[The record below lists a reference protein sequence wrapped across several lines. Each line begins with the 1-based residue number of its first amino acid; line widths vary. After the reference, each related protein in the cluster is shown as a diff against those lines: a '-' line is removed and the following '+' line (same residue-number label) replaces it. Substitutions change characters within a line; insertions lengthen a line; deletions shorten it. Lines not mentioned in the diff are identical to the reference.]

1 MARILVVDDQ
11 EEVAELVQA
20 MLTDAGHAV
29 EAVYSGQVALDRLKR
44 TVYDLVV
51 CDVRMPDVDGRAV
64 FHAVGQLM
72 PPRPIVLF
80 MTGYGDSPTE
90 SEFLQTTGAVVLAK
104 PLGIDELLARHPGL
118 AGDAGD
124 DDRDVTAGGL
134 LISVAADDRHVRAAD
149 GCRLLEVEGLAHR
162 HLLDDV
168 YQHQV
173 GDFLSGQPVRGGMPN
188 HPCADNRDLRTAAHV
203 APYPMLSMTALAKS
217 LVRTSFA
224 PSISLARS

>member
-29 EAVYSGQVALDRLKR
+29 EAVYSGQAALDRLKQ

-90 SEFLQTTGAVVLAK
+90 SEFLPTTGAVVLAK
-104 PLGIDELLARHPGL
+104 PLGIDELLAR
-118 AGDAGD
+118 
-124 DDRDVTAGGL
+124 V
-134 LISVAADDRHVRAAD
+134 
-149 GCRLLEVEGLAHR
+149 HR
-162 HLLDDV
+162 HL
-168 YQHQV
+168 
-173 GDFLSGQPVRGGMPN
+173 PE
-188 HPCADNRDLRTAAHV
+188 AH
-203 APYPMLSMTALAKS
+203 
-217 LVRTSFA
+217 
-224 PSISLARS
+224 